1 MMVGMSS
8 TRSWVAVIFLLIPRA
23 SLNAHFL
30 AKIRTKWGTIHIS
43 GQHENE
49 RRAGGEDTTELTTEP
64 ESSMM
69 L

>member
-1 MMVGMSS
+1 MASLRFTDVQ
-8 TRSWVAVIFLLIPRA
+8 TRSTEFLDVT
-23 SLNAHFL
+23 SL
-30 AKIRTKWGTIHIS
+30 TGTIHIS

>member
-1 MMVGMSS
+1 MGTEVGGVGKTMN
-8 TRSWVAVIFLLIPRA
+8 TTNTQKNKVLV
-23 SLNAHFL
+23 
-30 AKIRTKWGTIHIS
+30 GTIHIS